1 MNPWT
6 RATVAAAA
14 AAVLAVAGMYGP
26 RLLAVAVLALSFV
39 LAIGWPVLSWTP
51 HWISGSAIVLGSGA
65 LSVVGVLLGRDE
77 PFLRH
82 MVIALAASTVAAL
95 IVEVLHPSPPGQVV
109 TAVAGTVSG
118 ATIAA
123 SGAAW
128 IATARTPGAEDL
140 VVAGALALAI
150 SAIASVLTTR
160 MSINVI
166 AALVLGTGVGIGT
179 GSVFPSIEWYGGGLV
194 GLLCACSF
202 IAIHELTRR
211 EIANTSL
218 WAGIASGI
226 VPVTVG
232 GALVYIGGRILVG

>member
-109 TAVAGTVSG
+109 TAVAGTVTG

-166 AALVLGTGVGIGT
+166 AALVLATGVGIGT

-211 EIANTSL
+211 EIANTSV

>member
-1 MNPWT
+1 
-6 RATVAAAA
+6 
-14 AAVLAVAGMYGP
+14 
-26 RLLAVAVLALSFV
+26 
-39 LAIGWPVLSWTP
+39 
-51 HWISGSAIVLGSGA
+51 
-65 LSVVGVLLGRDE
+65 
-77 PFLRH
+77 
-82 MVIALAASTVAAL
+82 
-95 IVEVLHPSPPGQVV
+95 
-109 TAVAGTVSG
+109 
-118 ATIAA
+118 
-123 SGAAW
+123 
-128 IATARTPGAEDL
+128 
-140 VVAGALALAI
+140 
-150 SAIASVLTTR
+150 

>member
-1 MNPWT
+1 
-6 RATVAAAA
+6 
-14 AAVLAVAGMYGP
+14 
-26 RLLAVAVLALSFV
+26 VAVLTLSFV

-51 HWISGSAIVLGSGA
+51 HWISGSTITLGAGA
-65 LSVVGVLLGRDE
+65 LSVVGVLLGHDE

-82 MVIALAASTVAAL
+82 MVIALAASAVAAL
-95 IVEVLHPSPPGQVV
+95 IVEVLHPSPSGQVV
-109 TAVAGTVSG
+109 TAVAGTVAG

-179 GSVFPSIEWYGGGLV
+179 GSAFPSIEWYGGGLV
-194 GLLCACSF
+194 GFLCACSF
-202 IAIHELTRR
+202 IAVHELTRR
-211 EIANTSL
+211 EVANTSV

-226 VPVTVG
+226 TPVTVG

>member
-6 RATVAAAA
+6 RATVAAASAALLA
-14 AAVLAVAGMYGP
+14 AAGLYGA
-26 RLLAVAVLALSFV
+26 RWLAVAVLALSFL

-51 HWISGSAIVLGSGA
+51 HWMAGSAITLGAGA

-95 IVEVLHPSPPGQVV
+95 VVEVLRPSPPGQVV

-128 IATARTPGAEDL
+128 IAAARTPGAEDL
-140 VVAGALALAI
+140 VVAGAVALAV

-160 MSINVI
+160 MGINVAI
-166 AALVLGTGVGIGT
+166 ALVLSVAVGIGS

-194 GLLCACSF
+194 GLLAACSF

-211 EIANTSL
+211 EVANTSI
-218 WAGIASGI
+218 WAGIASG
-226 VPVTVG
+226 VTPVTVG

>member
-6 RATVAAAA
+6 RATVAAASA
-14 AAVLAVAGMYGP
+14 TLLAVAGVHGP
-26 RLLAVAVLALSFV
+26 RWLAVAVLALSFV
-39 LAIGWPVLSWTP
+39 LAIGWPVLTWTP
-51 HWISGSAIVLGSGA
+51 HWISGSAITLGSGA

-95 IVEVLHPSPPGQVV
+95 IVEVVRPSPPGHVV

-118 ATIAA
+118 ATVAA

-160 MSINVI
+160 MAVNIV
-166 AALVLGTGVGIGT
+166 AALVLGVGVGIGC

-194 GLLCACSF
+194 GLLAACSF

-211 EIANTSL
+211 EVANTSV

-226 VPVTVG
+226 TPVTVG

>member
-14 AAVLAVAGMYGP
+14 AAALAVAGMYGP

-166 AALVLGTGVGIGT
+166 AALVLSTGVGIGT
-179 GSVFPSIEWYGGGLV
+179 GSVFPSIEWYGGALV

-211 EIANTSL
+211 EIANTSV